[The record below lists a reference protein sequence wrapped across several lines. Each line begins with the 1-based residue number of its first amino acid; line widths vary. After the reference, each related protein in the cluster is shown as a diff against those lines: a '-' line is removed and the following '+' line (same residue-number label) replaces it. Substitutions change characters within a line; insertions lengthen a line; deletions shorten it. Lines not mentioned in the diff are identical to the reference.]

1 MYNSCSCFITGRDW
15 STWISCSTIPDGTRH
30 SIDFLAGQSIA
41 SASYGFPDRHS
52 NANFHYPTPSPSRR
66 SGSNGSRSAS
76 PPRRSATPLSVE
88 PLSIW
93 NRPMY
98 DSKLVTISTKFN
110 PTLASNGK
118 IKYRNYDKEERFRYT
133 EIQRAKAE
141 NAEHADSVVDFTQ
154 KVFVLLCREFVV
166 NNT

>member
-1 MYNSCSCFITGRDW
+1 
-15 STWISCSTIPDGTRH
+15 
-30 SIDFLAGQSIA
+30 
-41 SASYGFPDRHS
+41 
-52 NANFHYPTPSPSRR
+52 
-66 SGSNGSRSAS
+66 
-76 PPRRSATPLSVE
+76 
-88 PLSIW
+88 
-93 NRPMY
+93 MY

-110 PTLASNGK
+110 PTLAANGK
-118 IKYRNYDKEERFRYT
+118 IKYCNYDKQERFRYT